1 MKITETVKA
10 VTYSDGKRIATVER
24 TASRADDAEKL
35 GDLYFRL
42 SDVYRR
48 KQDCTDEN
56 ELAALEA
63 DRAKISAEIAEYTGY
78 LDGYESEE

>member
-10 VTYSDGKRIATVER
+10 VTYNGGKRVATVER

-48 KQDCTDEN
+48 KQDCADEN

-63 DRAKISAEIAEYTGY
+63 DRTKISAEISEYTGY

>member
-10 VTYSDGKRIATVER
+10 VTYSGGKRVATVER

-56 ELAALEA
+56 ELAALDA

-78 LDGYESEE
+78 LNGYESEE